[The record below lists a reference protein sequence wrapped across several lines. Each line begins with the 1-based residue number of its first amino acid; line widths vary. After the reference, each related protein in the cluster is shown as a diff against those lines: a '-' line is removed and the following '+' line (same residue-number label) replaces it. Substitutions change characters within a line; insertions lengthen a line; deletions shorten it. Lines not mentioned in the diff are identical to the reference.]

1 MKNSFYPLKI
11 LNKHCILSQVIELV
25 AYIREEARVFS
36 VHAHYSGLLF
46 RSCSQCSGCSR
57 TSDEQFGIAIDFRW
71 DRLIENTSTLQLY
84 PYT

>member
-1 MKNSFYPLKI
+1 MV
-11 LNKHCILSQVIELV
+11 C
-25 AYIREEARVFS
+25 IREEARVLS

-71 DRLIENTSTLQLY
+71 NRLIENTSTLQLCL
-84 PYT
+84 YT